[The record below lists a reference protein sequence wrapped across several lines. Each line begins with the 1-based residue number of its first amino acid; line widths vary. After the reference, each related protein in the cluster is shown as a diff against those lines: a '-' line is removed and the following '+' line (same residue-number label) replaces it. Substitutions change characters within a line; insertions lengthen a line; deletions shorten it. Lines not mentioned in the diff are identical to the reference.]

1 VREAIAD
8 FMLIRGTPERIRSGN
23 GAEMAAKI
31 VRRGLARLAAK
42 TIYIEP
48 GHSRENGYRESFYDK
63 LRDELLN
70 EEIFYSLKEAQI
82 VIDQWRKYYNTI
94 RPQSSLK

>member
-42 TIYIEP
+42 TIYIET
-48 GHSRENGYRESFYDK
+48 GHS
-63 LRDELLN
+63 
-70 EEIFYSLKEAQI
+70 
-82 VIDQWRKYYNTI
+82 
-94 RPQSSLK
+94 